1 MEGWGTENSW
11 QREKCEPSPRKRKE
25 FEDLLHVQYVLPS
38 VCVGEG
44 YGVGRGEGRWG
55 VGDQAWDEAPE
66 AVRVKSR
73 GGRHTISG
81 VNGKPWKGFQKN
93 DMVRF

>member
-1 MEGWGTENSW
+1 MS
-11 QREKCEPSPRKRKE
+11 C
-25 FEDLLHVQYVLPS
+25 L
-38 VCVGEG
+38 VCVSLKGTG
-44 YGVGRGEGRWG
+44 LGGGAEGRWG

-66 AVRVKSR
+66 AVWVKSR
-73 GGRHTISG
+73 GGRHAISG